1 MWRGTPPE
9 ASVETRLAV
18 LEANM
23 ETLRTEQA
31 EIGKQFHEQTKKLT
45 EAIGSERQVRES
57 AVRQIQT
64 QLETFGAGSLHL
76 EMAGL
81 FWLVLGVVL
90 TTASGEVA
98 GALKWLR

>member
-1 MWRGTPPE
+1 MWRGRPPE
-9 ASVETRLAV
+9 ASIETRLAV
-18 LEANM
+18 LEANIG
-23 ETLRTEQA
+23 TLRTEQA
-31 EIGKQFHEQTKKLT
+31 EIEKQLNEETRNRT
-45 EAIGSERQVRES
+45 EAIGSERLARES
-57 AVRQIQT
+57 AVREIRT